1 MVEFAN
7 YRNLLWLCRV
17 IYCVLC
23 VRFVRILVRHVVPMT
38 RACTTGDYCC
48 CTRSENVLTLYT
60 KKSRRSS
67 GKKIAVLIRFLF
79 FHLYDIKR
87 EIATENTAR
96 KQILFFRNRGI
107 YSCVQLSCTTGP
119 VSNDTYYIIRDA
131 TEEVFFRPKT
141 NKKKK
146 IKAKSL
152 SLFIRIV

>member
-67 GKKIAVLIRFLF
+67 GKKIAVLIRFFFFLF
-79 FHLYDIKR
+79 IWYK
-87 EIATENTAR
+87 T
-96 KQILFFRNRGI
+96 RNRDGK
-107 YSCVQLSCTTGP
+107 YG
-119 VSNDTYYIIRDA
+119 
-131 TEEVFFRPKT
+131 EKT
-141 NKKKK
+141 N
-146 IKAKSL
+146 IIFPQPRN
-152 SLFIRIV
+152 LFVCATVVYNWAGFQRHILYYTRCDRRGFF